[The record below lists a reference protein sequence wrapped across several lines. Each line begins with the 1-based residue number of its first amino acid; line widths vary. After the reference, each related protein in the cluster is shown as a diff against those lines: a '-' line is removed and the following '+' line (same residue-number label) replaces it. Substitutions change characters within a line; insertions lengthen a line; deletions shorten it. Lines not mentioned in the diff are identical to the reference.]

1 MGRRLSI
8 FADFS
13 YGSDQYIHV
22 CCFFP
27 HELKMTKCVRFVLP
41 IENAYD
47 EFSELGEWRHYDLAN
62 VTCNFQFY
70 TKLCKSSL

>member
-1 MGRRLSI
+1 MQIFRMVLISI
-8 FADFS
+8 YMYVA
-13 YGSDQYIHV
+13 
-22 CCFFP
+22 FFP

-47 EFSELGEWRHYDLAN
+47 EFSELGEWRHYNLAN